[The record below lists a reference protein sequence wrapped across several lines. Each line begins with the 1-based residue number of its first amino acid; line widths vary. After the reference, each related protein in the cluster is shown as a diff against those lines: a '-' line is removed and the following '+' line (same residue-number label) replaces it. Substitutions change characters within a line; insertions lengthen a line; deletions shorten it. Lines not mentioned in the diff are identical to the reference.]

1 MAHDRTEL
9 HILTARDAGLV
20 GCGVCGRVSEPGP
33 EFCPRCGERLQ
44 GRRVD
49 SLQKTLAWLVAGLV
63 CYIPANIYPML
74 STSFLGNQTSSTIL
88 GGVIDLLNH
97 GAIFVALIVFVAS
110 VVIPVSKFL
119 AIGYLVYSVRNRVT
133 MPIHRRIH
141 LYEFV
146 EFVGR
151 WSMID
156 VFVVA
161 ILAALVQLG
170 FVMGFQPGAA
180 AVFFAL
186 SVAFTMIS
194 ALSLDPRLLWDT
206 IERDAP
212 PDE

>member
-1 MAHDRTEL
+1 MAHDRATL
-9 HILTARDAGLV
+9 HVLTAREAGLL

-33 EFCPRCGERLQ
+33 TLCPRCGEELQ
-44 GRRVD
+44 GRRAD

-63 CYIPANIYPML
+63 CYIPANLYPML
-74 STSFLGNQTSSTIL
+74 TTSFLGHETSSTIV
-88 GGVIDLLNH
+88 GGVVDLMHH
-97 GAIFVALIVFVAS
+97 GAFFVAVIVFVAS
-110 VVIPVSKFL
+110 VMIPISKFL
-119 AIGYLVYSVRNRVT
+119 AIGYLVYSIRQRVA

-170 FVMGFQPGAA
+170 FVMGFQPGTAA
-180 AVFFAL
+180 IFFAL